1 MTAITPHQFSDG
13 SSFAHRRPVHR
24 RPVHRSGFTLVEILI
39 ALTMT
44 LIVLFA
50 MAQAFQFASGEIASG
65 RAVLEMSNRLRN
77 AQQLMRTD
85 LAGLTVDVRPH
96 TETTPSGFFENVDG
110 PSTDKSATGT
120 ADGYLGDID
129 DILAFTTRSLDSSF
143 RGRFLGNTLQSSYA
157 EVIWF
162 TQVNDIN
169 NDGIIDV
176 DGNLI
181 VDFTESVALYRR
193 VLLIRPDLNTTF
205 QDTGGNSV
213 FALTAVDTLQQAL
226 EFFST
231 NDISARY
238 VPLAGR
244 QDLIIANSLRDL
256 ARRENRFARDS
267 TLYPHVINRDFLS
280 ATRMGAADGFSGD
293 DILLTDIA
301 AFDVKIYSP
310 TAPVDLI
317 DLDGNNV
324 AETAVNPS
332 DIGFVGTHQPP
343 NQFGETRANGGFVDL
358 AKGNVAG
365 YVAFNR
371 SSPFFMTLPTPRS
384 LGPNFGNSQLDFFYC
399 TWSPHYE
406 TDGIDQDG
414 IFGPDQGTNG
424 LDDDGINGVDDD
436 GERETS
442 PPYPFPVRGIEVTFR
457 IIEKNTRQVRQT
469 SVIQNFLPQ

>member
-1 MTAITPHQFSDG
+1 MTAIKTLQTSDG
-13 SSFAHRRPVHR
+13 NFVANRRPR
-24 RPVHRSGFTLVEILI
+24 YRNGFTLVEILI

-50 MAQAFQFASGEIASG
+50 MAQAFQFASGEIANG

-96 TETTPSGFFENVDG
+96 TERTPSGYFEYVDG
-110 PSTDKSATGT
+110 PSTDKSAAGT

-129 DILAFTTRSLDSSF
+129 DILAFTTRNLDSSF
-143 RGRFLGNTLQSSYA
+143 RGRFNGNTLQSSYA

-193 VLLIRPDLNTTF
+193 VLLIRPDLNTSF
-205 QDTGGNSV
+205 QDTDGNSV
-213 FALTAVDTLQQAL
+213 FALAAVDTLQQAL

-244 QDLIIANSLRDL
+244 QDLIIANSLSDL

-317 DLDGNNV
+317 DLSGNGA
-324 AETAVNPS
+324 AETAVQPS
-332 DIGFVGTHQPP
+332 DIGFVGTFQQPDP
-343 NQFGETRANGGFVDL
+343 NVFPATRLNGGFVDL
-358 AKGNVAG
+358 AKGN
-365 YVAFNR
+365 VAFNR

-384 LGPNFGNSQLDFFYC
+384 LGLNFGSSQLDFFYC

-406 TDGIDQDG
+406 TEWIDRNGDGI
-414 IFGPDQGTNG
+414 PDPPLGTNG
-424 LDDDGINGVDDD
+424 IDDDGINGVDDD

-442 PPYPFPVRGIEVTFR
+442 PPYPFPVRGIQVTFR
-457 IIEKNTRQVRQT
+457 IIEKNTRQVRQS